1 MPPHASSD
9 IEMVRAP
16 LRWTAFAPDLHSPTW
31 RGRLLTLATALACA
45 GGGAD
50 RLAQIRAAHAA
61 YLVVEARRH
70 RPGLLAQAAARV
82 LVDLARQGWGIRV
95 RGSAIEIRAPE
106 SAPGVAE
113 KERIRAQELMKRDE
127 QLARP
132 SVRAFMERMERERAH
147 EDQQVSIRSLMRDG
161 RELAC
166 ALNAARDAD
175 DPVAVAAKVVQ
186 PYLQFVSANDRCD
199 RTGLRLADVWRY
211 FRSTWANQATSTP
224 GRTMRFLVRD
234 AGAPFHPV
242 MGIGALGSPVAQ
254 LRDRDAWIGWDA
266 DGFLRRLREAGAE
279 AALDWATRAL
289 DAALADL
296 HLDDLVED
304 GILPDIT
311 LEPLAP
317 ETESVLLREAD
328 RQSRIHRESVRR
340 GEHGRPAHT
349 RDRAAHWRARAR
361 TPLFRSKRCREL
373 ASLLQARRALR
384 PYLAG
389 EAPDLFAAPSVQ
401 RALHYLIRRE
411 KARRMG
417 TAMADLAVCGAI
429 PPYNPL
435 AAGKLVAALAVSP
448 RVVAAYRER
457 YREAESE
464 IASAMAGR
472 PIVRSS
478 ELALVTTSSLYGVPS
493 SQYNRIAVPATAL
506 GGDAGEALRY
516 LRIGTSDTY
525 GTSHF
530 SQETVALLEALARD
544 APDPPMAGN
553 IFGEGASPKMR
564 NLRQG
569 LDALGAPA
577 DLLLQHGRMRYLYV
591 APLARNAREVLL
603 GFEERPAYFAA
614 PDRED
619 SDDRIARWW
628 LDRWALK
635 RLSNLKVPREMAR
648 HSFDGPDGHGARVQ
662 LPPEA

>member
-9 IEMVRAP
+9 IEVVRAP
-16 LRWTAFAPDLHSPTW
+16 LRWTAFAPELHSPTW
-31 RGRLLTLATALACA
+31 RRRLLTLAATLAGA
-45 GGGAD
+45 GDGTD
-50 RLAQIRAAHAA
+50 RPARIRAAHAD

-70 RPGLLAQAAARV
+70 RSGLVAQAAAQV

-95 RGSAIEIRAPE
+95 RDSAIEIRAPE
-106 SAPGVAE
+106 SALDVAE

-132 SVRAFMERMERERAH
+132 SVHAFMERMERKRVY
-147 EDQQVSIRSLMRDG
+147 EDQQVSISSLMRDG

-166 ALNAARDAD
+166 ALNAARDED
-175 DPVAVAAKVVQ
+175 DPMVAAAGVVQ
-186 PYLQFVSANDRCD
+186 PYLQFVGANDRCD
-199 RTGLRLADVWRY
+199 QTGLRLADIWRY
-211 FRSTWANQATSTP
+211 FRSTWANQATNTP

-234 AGAPFHPV
+234 AGAAFHPV

-266 DGFLRRLREAGAE
+266 DGFLQRLREAGAE

-289 DAALADL
+289 GAALPDL
-296 HLDDLVED
+296 YLDDLVED
-304 GILPDIT
+304 GILPDTT

-340 GEHGRPAHT
+340 GEHRRPAHT
-349 RDRAAHWRARAR
+349 SDRAAHWRARAR

-373 ASLLQARRALR
+373 ASLLQAKRALR

-401 RALHYLIRRE
+401 RALRYLIRRE

-435 AAGKLVAALAVSP
+435 ATGKLIAALAISP
-448 RVVAAYRER
+448 KVVAAYRER

-472 PIVRSS
+472 PVVRSS

-493 SQYNRIAVPATAL
+493 SQYNRITVPAAAL
-506 GGDAGEALRY
+506 GGDAGELRY

-530 SQETVALLEALARD
+530 SQETVALLEALARS
-544 APDPPMAGN
+544 AANPPMAGN

-577 DLLLQHGRMRYLYV
+577 DLLLQHGRMRYLYA
-591 APLARNAREVLL
+591 APLAHNTREVLL
-603 GFEERPAYFAA
+603 GFEEHPAYFAA

-619 SDDRIARWW
+619 SDERIARWW
-628 LDRWALK
+628 LERWALK

-648 HSFDGPDGHGARVQ
+648 HSLDGPDGHGARVQ